1 MRWRWERR
9 TITAIGGGG
18 KAVISLKPD
27 VDEMHVHIFESSYY
41 CCVTNMQSGL
51 MYKVGNMKE
60 LDG

>member
-9 TITAIGGGG
+9 TITAIGGGR
-18 KAVISLKPD
+18 KAVISPKPD
-27 VDEMHVHIFESSYY
+27 VDETHVHIFESSYY